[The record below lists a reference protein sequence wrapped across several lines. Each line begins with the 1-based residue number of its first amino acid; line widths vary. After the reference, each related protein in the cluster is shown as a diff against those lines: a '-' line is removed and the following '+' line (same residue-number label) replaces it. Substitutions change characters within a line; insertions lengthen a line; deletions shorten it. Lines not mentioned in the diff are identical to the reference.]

1 MLQEEKATLNTM
13 LEEEQSFNAQLQT
26 KVQQV
31 MVLLQKETQGRK
43 DAESEAMRLGEE
55 LKLLEE
61 QCAVC
66 KEELKSVESR
76 AAYQKKEV
84 NAALT
89 HMQEELTKR
98 SQQVL

>member
-1 MLQEEKATLNTM
+1 MLG
-13 LEEEQSFNAQLQT
+13 EEQSVNAQLQT
-26 KVQQV
+26 TVQQV
-31 MVLLQKETQGRK
+31 KALLQKETQERK
-43 DAESEAMRLGEE
+43 GAESEAMRLGEE

-61 QCAVC
+61 HSADC

-76 AAYQKKEV
+76 SAYQKKEV

>member
-1 MLQEEKATLNTM
+1 MLREEKETLNTM
-13 LEEEQSFNAQLQT
+13 LGEEQSVNTQLQT
-26 KVQQV
+26 TVQQV
-31 MVLLQKETQGRK
+31 KALLQKETRGRN

-61 QCAVC
+61 QCSGC